1 VAVVIGSMELR
12 KTVEA
17 IVEGCTNAMLLD
29 FLWTREEFKAAEAAD
44 KPGLLWVMFCLLTN
58 GNGRRQDFL
67 DKFCYQDLLG
77 RGLLCDVLPESLAV
91 ACGLDGDLDE
101 AKAKAAQQRAA
112 PPPLPPI
119 AFPTRLPVGAVPHGD
134 FIGFG
139 LSSIN
144 EATWR
149 ESCLAIVNNPSAESE
164 MREFLKGLWV
174 CKDPLEYLRKVGER
188 FTSPWLL

>member
-1 VAVVIGSMELR
+1 MELR

-44 KPGLLWVMFCLLTN
+44 KPGLLWAMFCLLTN

-77 RGLLCDVLPESLAV
+77 RGLLCDVSPESLAV

-112 PPPLPPI
+112 PPPLPPRLSHEI
-119 AFPTRLPVGAVPHGD
+119 ASGRR
-134 FIGFG
+134 
-139 LSSIN
+139 
-144 EATWR
+144 ATWR
-149 ESCLAIVNNPSAESE
+149 LHRLWAVVNQRSNMARVVPGHCQQP
-164 MREFLKGLWV
+164 KCGV
-174 CKDPLEYLRKVGER
+174 
-188 FTSPWLL
+188 